1 MSGVYNYEY
10 MMKLM
15 EKKKNELFK
24 KLQEKEQEERGEQ
37 EEREMTEYDEHKLDE
52 VRGNLD

>member
-1 MSGVYNYEY
+1 MSGVYNYEN

-24 KLQEKEQEERGEQ
+24 KLLEKEQEEQGEQ
-37 EEREMTEYDEHKLDE
+37 EEREMTEYEEHKLDE
-52 VRGNLD
+52 VRGNFD